1 MILKSDVP
9 GVFCAGADLKER
21 KKMKEEEV
29 PGYVLRARRIITDL
43 SELPMPVITA
53 LDGVAL
59 GGGLEI
65 ALATDIRVAGE
76 FHHYYIF
83 HL

>member
-21 KKMKEEEV
+21 AAMTNKEV
-29 PGYVLRARRIITDL
+29 TTHTLWQRRVVSDL
-43 SELPMPVITA
+43 AELPMPVIA
-53 LDGVAL
+53 AMDGVAV

-65 ALATDIRVAGE
+65 ALACDIRVAGKAC
-76 FHHYYIF
+76 HT
-83 HL
+83 

>member
-21 KKMKEEEV
+21 KKMKEEDV
-29 PGYVLRARRIITDL
+29 PRYVLRARRIITDL
-43 SELPMPVITA
+43 SELPMPVISA

-76 FHHYYIF
+76 
-83 HL
+83 L